1 MVNYTKQDELIVKD
15 LLESLFAIHQKKHGS
30 GSPSGGSSTGGSFFS
45 EFLHGFT
52 VPFKQLGGVFDL
64 IKPGMGDFVRNAAE
78 SVDKMVPGKRYA
90 SIGDVFANKAI
101 AGTGMGKKGK
111 VGRPRKVYLEVPV
124 TVVKRKPGRPRKVV

>member
-15 LLESLFAIHQKKHGS
+15 LLESLFAIHQKKHGT
-30 GSPSGGSSTGGSFFS
+30 SGGSSTGGSFFS

-90 SIGDVFANKAI
+90 SIGDVFSGKSI
-101 AGTGMGKKGK
+101 VGTGKGK
-111 VGRPRKVYLEVPV
+111 VGRPRKVQLEIPV
-124 TVVKRKPGRPRKVV
+124 TVVKRSRGRPRKL

>member
-45 EFLHGFT
+45 DFLHGFT

-90 SIGDVFANKAI
+90 SIGDVFSGKAI
-101 AGTGMGKKGK
+101 KGTGMGKKA
-111 VGRPRKVYLEVPV
+111 VGRPRKIIVEPHV
-124 TVVKRKPGRPRKVV
+124 TVVKRKPGRPRKIV